1 MVDRNMVEGEGHE
14 LQSSSLRFS
23 SLITAF
29 KGRASRAS
37 RIDDGKF
44 REIEEAFQEALSGS
58 QSNVTKHLYQEFL
71 SFLACSGRTDQIQPR
86 LQEMKISG
94 VLPDA
99 VTYGIIINAL
109 ATKRDNKDFATSFF
123 RQAEQEAIQPTL
135 PLFNSMLKASATAA
149 DLEAAKA
156 LFEKIYGA
164 SLKPNSISFNN
175 LLSACAMAGS
185 ASEARVVLEK
195 MANAGVAPDGFS
207 YLWMIKATSRQGQ
220 LSLEETNSRIEDSKK
235 TCYLIWASS
244 LLRPY

>member
-1 MVDRNMVEGEGHE
+1 MEGEGHE

-29 KGRASRAS
+29 KGRAS

-109 ATKRDNKDFATSFF
+109 ATKRHNKDFATSFF

-220 LSLEETNSRIEDSKK
+220 LSLEETNSRIQDSKNMLS
-235 TCYLIWASS
+235 YLGQFLTQAIVMRIDFVV
-244 LLRPY
+244 L